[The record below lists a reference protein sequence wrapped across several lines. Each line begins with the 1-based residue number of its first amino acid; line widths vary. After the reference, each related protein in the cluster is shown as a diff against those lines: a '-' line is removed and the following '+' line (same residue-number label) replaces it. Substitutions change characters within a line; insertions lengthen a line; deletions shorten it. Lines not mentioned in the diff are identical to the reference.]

1 MREREVDKD
10 RKERE
15 REREREGY
23 VEERQRAIGKHKGYI
38 NKSHIEKREDKH
50 IEIKIENIRREA
62 ERYRGTKREQTE
74 KQ

>member
-1 MREREVDKD
+1 M
-10 RKERE
+10 
-15 REREREGY
+15 
-23 VEERQRAIGKHKGYI
+23 EERQRAIGKHKGYI